1 MGAARRVQAL
11 GGEEV
16 VRGGRDGGGV
26 EVEEDVP
33 EEDGEE
39 LGEEG
44 DREHGVAPGRVGD
57 AGLFG
62 RWWLEWELGKAGEAQ
77 APMKG

>member
-26 EVEEDVP
+26 EVEED
-33 EEDGEE
+33 GEE

-44 DREHGVAPGRVGD
+44 DREHGVARGG
-57 AGLFG
+57 
-62 RWWLEWELGKAGEAQ
+62 
-77 APMKG
+77 